1 MYTRI
6 AVSVSDEDRAIL
18 RNGSTGRMAERR
30 LPFRVMA
37 LAKANDRLAGE
48 IERDNLMG
56 VAIGDPN
63 AIPGINRDPMRI
75 EDFAHAIRSDERPSG
90 S

>member
-6 AVSVSDEDRAIL
+6 AVSVRDEDRAIL
-18 RNGSTGRMAERR
+18 RNGSTGRMVERR

-75 EDFAHAIRSDERPSG
+75 EDFAHAIGSDERPSG